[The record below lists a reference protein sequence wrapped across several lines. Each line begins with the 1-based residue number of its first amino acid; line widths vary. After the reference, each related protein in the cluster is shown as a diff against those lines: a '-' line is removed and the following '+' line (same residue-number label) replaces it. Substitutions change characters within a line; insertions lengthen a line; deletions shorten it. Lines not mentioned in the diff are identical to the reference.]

1 MALIVFLNGTSSSG
15 KSTLAAELLQILDGP
30 FFHLAMDA
38 FNAMRAKVEVPPEDL
53 DDVLRR
59 TRMGFHRAIAGM
71 AAGGNDVVV
80 DHVLSE
86 PWRLADCLDVL
97 ADHDVVLIG
106 VHCPLDELE
115 RRELARGDRPPGIA
129 AMQYGRVHSHGI
141 YDIEVDTHACGA
153 VQCARQIKAYLKS
166 GSTPTAFDRLREA
179 QAGQRSEAATAVSA
193 N

>member
-15 KSTLAAELLQILDGP
+15 KSTLAAELLRILDGP
-30 FFHLAMDA
+30 FFHLAVDA
-38 FNAMRAKVEVPPEDL
+38 FNAMRAKMEIAPEDL
-53 DDVLRR
+53 GDVLRR

-97 ADHDVVLIG
+97 AGHDVVLVG

-115 RRELARGDRPPGIA
+115 RRELARGDRSPGIA
-129 AMQYGRVHSHGI
+129 AMQYGQVHAHGV
-141 YDIEVDTHACGA
+141 YDIEVDTHASSA
-153 VQCARQIKAYLKS
+153 AECAQQIKAYLQS
-166 GSTPTAFDRLREA
+166 GSAPTAFDRLRQA
-179 QAGQRSEAATAVSA
+179 QAGMRSEAAAVVS
-193 N
+193 NS